1 MSRAKI
7 TVKPAAAGDVAAAG
21 TWYGQ
26 HSPELGAAFY
36 DELEATFERL
46 REQPLMYQVLHK
58 GIRKAALHRFPYAV
72 YCVVEGQ
79 AVVVT
84 AVLHL
89 HRDPAEW
96 QRRRR

>member
-1 MSRAKI
+1 MTANRLVI
-7 TVKPAAAGDVAAAG
+7 EPAANDDVAAAVG
-21 TWYGQ
+21 WYEEEQVG
-26 HSPELGAAFY
+26 LGVRFGRQ
-36 DELEATFERL
+36 LVATYERIL
-46 REQPLMYQVLHK
+46 AHPLLYQDLGR

-72 YCVVEGQ
+72 YYVVEGQ